1 MPHATCL
8 LLRRT
13 EEPLSSGPIMQAVW
27 GRELN
32 ASCVSLWPELTHCIP
47 PKVNVWWR
55 RDGEPEI
62 HRAALFSISG
72 TTGRQESQ
80 GQGFIWIKKRRL
92 ARYINQCRCTVAS
105 TVENESAVSVSD
117 VWGNTLRVRV
127 RCFLWQSHVTE
138 VFLTFCSVLS
148 IV

>member
-8 LLRRT
+8 LDGQT
-13 EEPLSSGPIMQAVW
+13 EEPLSNRPIMQAVW

-47 PKVNVWWR
+47 PKVNVWWG

-72 TTGRQESQ
+72 TARRQGSQ
-80 GQGFIWIKKRRL
+80 GQRSIWTRKWTF
-92 ARYINQCRCTVAS
+92 ARYINQGRCTVTS
-105 TVENESAVSVSD
+105 KVKNESPSLFLPYEVTYWDIESVYNLSSCSS
-117 VWGNTLRVRV
+117 VTL
-127 RCFLWQSHVTE
+127 LWLLQ
-138 VFLTFCSVLS
+138 LK
-148 IV
+148 